1 MLDSV
6 IPSDSAVPSDS
17 LVPAT
22 PVVKKPV
29 VMDKTKAQKFFD
41 NFPKDKIVSYKEY

>member
-6 IPSDSAVPSDS
+6 APSDSAVPSDS

-29 VMDKTKAQKFFD
+29 VMSTSKADEFFK
-41 NFPKDKIVSYKEY
+41 NFPRTK